1 MSDRPDDELL
11 IRRLAREELG
21 AYKALRD
28 QTLAHHPE
36 AFTSDAATESRKEAA
51 SYLPRL
57 GLDRPE
63 GGHFTL
69 GAWGCEATSMQLVG
83 AISCEREPRLKARHI
98 GHIVGMMVRSDCN
111 GQGIGRAL
119 LVAAI
124 ADARDAAGLEMLTLS
139 VTASN
144 LAAVGLYESL
154 GFVRYGSLPRA
165 IKVEGR
171 YHTKD
176 QMVLML

>member
-1 MSDRPDDELL
+1 MSSRPADELL
-11 IRRLAREELG
+11 IRRLTPEDLG

-28 QTLAHHPE
+28 RTLADHPE
-36 AFTSDAATESRKEAA
+36 AFTSDAEAERRKEPA

-57 GLDRPE
+57 GLGRPE

-69 GAWGCEATSMQLVG
+69 GAWRGETASAELVG
-83 AISCEREPRLKARHI
+83 AISCEREPRIKARHI
-98 GHIVGMMVRSDCN
+98 GHIIGMMVKSDCN

-124 ADARDAAGLEMLTLS
+124 AAARSAHGLEMLTLS

-154 GFVRYGSLPRA
+154 GFVRYGSLPNA

>member
-1 MSDRPDDELL
+1 MSDRPASDPL
-11 IRRLAREELG
+11 IRRLAPEDLV
-21 AYKALRD
+21 AYKVLRD
-28 QTLAHHPE
+28 QTLADHPE
-36 AFTSDAATESRKEAA
+36 AFTSDAETERRKEPA

-57 GLDRPE
+57 GLGESE
-63 GGHFTL
+63 GGYFTL
-69 GAWGCEATSMQLVG
+69 GAWRGEAASAELVG
-83 AISCEREPRLKARHI
+83 AISCEREHRVKVRHI
-98 GHIVGMMVRSDCN
+98 GHIIGMMVKSDCS

-124 ADARDAAGLEMLTLS
+124 AATRSAHGVEMLTLS

-154 GFVRYGSLPRA
+154 GFVRYGSLPNA

-176 QMVLML
+176 QMVLTL